1 MSSSSVEKRLE
12 ALEAEVAELK
22 RRVNGGQEPKKTW
35 LDERWGAFANDP
47 LYVEA
52 MRLGAEWRKKENA
65 KSLRRPKK
73 AKKKRKNVR
82 S

>member
-1 MSSSSVEKRLE
+1 MSNIEKRLQ
-12 ALEAEVAELK
+12 ALESEVAALK
-22 RRVNGGQEPKKTW
+22 NQLQAQGEKGKNW
-35 LDERWGAFANDP
+35 LAERWGSFAGDP
-47 LYVEA
+47 AYVEA

-73 AKKKRKNVR
+73 KRKNVR

>member
-1 MSSSSVEKRLE
+1 MAASTMEQRLA

-22 RRVNGGQEPKKTW
+22 RRLTAQGESGASW
-35 LDERWGAFANDP
+35 LDARWGAFAGDGAHA
-47 LYVEA
+47 EA
-52 MRLGAEWRKKENA
+52 MRLGAEWRKRENA

-73 AKKKRKNVR
+73 RRRNTR

>member
-1 MSSSSVEKRLE
+1 MSASSVEKRLA

-22 RRVNGGQEPKKTW
+22 KRLAARGEAGASW
-35 LDERWGAFANDP
+35 LDARWGAFAGDAAHE
-47 LYVEA
+47 EA
-52 MRLGAEWRKKENA
+52 MRLGAEWRKRENA

-73 AKKKRKNVR
+73 KRRNVR